1 MNRTFSSPLAVAI
14 LLALGLS
21 GCASNPNP
29 TPMAHTPQFAP
40 VLPVAIEK
48 PRLATG
54 AIYNGRQSDNWF
66 GRVRAY
72 NVGDVIT
79 VLLNE
84 STQAGRTQKGSV
96 TRTASNDVIPSV
108 ANAPDGLNARVQNMR
123 LPTKILGTQLKGI
136 MGGVDLSKANIKSEG
151 GGEADQQASL
161 KGDVSVTVT
170 EVLANGNLMVRGE
183 KQLALTEGAEIIQ
196 VSGIIRPEDVSPN
209 NTVQSR
215 RLANAQIAYRGS
227 GDMANAAKA
236 GWGTNALM
244 KFWPF

>member
-1 MNRTFSSPLAVAI
+1 MNKKLSLSSAFGIALV
-14 LLALGLS
+14 LGLS
-21 GCASNPNP
+21 GCASPNA
-29 TPMAHTPQFAP
+29 PMVHSPQFAP
-40 VLPVAIEK
+40 VLPVAVEK
-48 PRLATG
+48 PKMATG

-79 VLLNE
+79 VELDE
-84 STQAGRTQKGSV
+84 STQADRTQTGKV
-96 TRTASNDVIPSV
+96 NRAAKNDVIPSV
-108 ANAPDGLNARVQNMR
+108 TSAPNGLNSRVQGMR
-123 LPTKILGTQLKGI
+123 LPTKILGTKLQGI
-136 MGGVDLSKANIKSEG
+136 MGGVDLSRANIESEG
-151 GGEADQQASL
+151 GGEANQTATL
-161 KGDVSVTVT
+161 KGSVSVTVS

-196 VSGIIRPEDVSPN
+196 VSGIIRPEDISAN
-209 NTVQSR
+209 NTVKSM
-215 RLANAQIAYRGS
+215 RLANAQIAYRGT

>member
-1 MNRTFSSPLAVAI
+1 MNRQSVSPLFLALV
-14 LLALGLS
+14 LALGLS
-21 GCASNPNP
+21 GCASNAPN
-29 TPMAHTPQFAP
+29 MAHTPQFAP
-40 VLPVAIEK
+40 ILPAVIEK
-48 PRLATG
+48 PRMATG

-66 GRVRAY
+66 GRVRSY

-84 STQAGRTQKGSV
+84 STQAGRTQSGSV
-96 TRTASNDVIPSV
+96 KRAAKNDVIPS
-108 ANAPDGLNARVQNMR
+108 ATNAPNGLNARVQNMR
-123 LPTKILGTQLKGI
+123 LPNDILGTSLQGI
-136 MGGVDLSKANIKSEG
+136 MGGVDLSRANIESVG
-151 GGEADQQASL
+151 GGEADQRASL
-161 KGDVSVTVT
+161 IGDVSVTVA

-196 VSGIIRPEDVSPN
+196 VSGIIRPEDISAN

-215 RLANAQIAYRGS
+215 RLANAQIAYRGT

>member
-1 MNRTFSSPLAVAI
+1 MNKTLSLPCAI
-14 LLALGLS
+14 GIALVLSLS
-21 GCASNPNP
+21 GCASPSA
-29 TPMAHTPQFAP
+29 PMAHSPQFAP
-40 VLPVAIEK
+40 VLPVAVEK
-48 PRLATG
+48 PKMATG

-66 GRVRAY
+66 GRVRSY

-84 STQAGRTQKGSV
+84 STQAGRTQSGSIK
-96 TRTASNDVIPSV
+96 RAASNDVIPSV
-108 ANAPDGLNARVQNMR
+108 TSAPNGLNARVQGMR
-123 LPTKILGTQLKGI
+123 LPTQVLGTRLQGI
-136 MGGVDLSKANIKSEG
+136 MGGVDLSRANIESVG
-151 GGEADQQASL
+151 SGEAGQQASL
-161 KGDVSVTVT
+161 IGDVSVTVI

-196 VSGIIRPEDVSPN
+196 VNGIIRPEDISPN

-215 RLANAQIAYRGS
+215 RLANAQIAYRGT

>member
-1 MNRTFSSPLAVAI
+1 MNKKLSLSSAFGIALV
-14 LLALGLS
+14 LGLS
-21 GCASNPNP
+21 GCASPNA
-29 TPMAHTPQFAP
+29 PMAHSPQFAP
-40 VLPVAIEK
+40 VLPVAVEK
-48 PRLATG
+48 PKMATG

-66 GRVRAY
+66 GRVRSY

-84 STQAGRTQKGSV
+84 STQAGRTQSGSV
-96 TRTASNDVIPSV
+96 KRAAKNDVIPSV
-108 ANAPDGLNARVQNMR
+108 GSAPDGLNARVQGMR
-123 LPTKILGTQLKGI
+123 LPTKILGTTLNGI
-136 MGGVDLSKANIKSEG
+136 MGGVDLSKANIESVG
-151 GGEADQQASL
+151 GGEADQKASL
-161 KGDVSVTVT
+161 IGDVSVTVVD
-170 EVLANGNLMVRGE
+170 VLANGNLMVRGE

-196 VSGIIRPEDVSPN
+196 VSGIIRPEDISPN

-215 RLANAQIAYRGS
+215 RLANAQIAYRGT

>member
-1 MNRTFSSPLAVAI
+1 MSLT
-14 LLALGLS
+14 
-21 GCASNPNP
+21 GCATSNA
-29 TPMAHTPQFAP
+29 PMAHTPQFAP
-40 VLPVAIEK
+40 VLPVAVEK
-48 PRLATG
+48 PRMATG

-84 STQAGRTQKGSV
+84 STQAGRTQSGTVK
-96 TRTASNDVIPSV
+96 RAAKNDVIPSV
-108 ANAPDGLNARVQNMR
+108 AIAPGGLNAKLQNMR
-123 LPTKILGTQLKGI
+123 LPKILGYNPQGI
-136 MGGVDLSKANIKSEG
+136 LNGVDLSKANIESVG

-161 KGDVSVTVT
+161 TGDVSVTVVD
-170 EVLANGNLMVRGE
+170 VLANGNLMVRGE

-196 VSGIIRPEDVSPN
+196 VSGIIRPEDISPN

-215 RLANAQIAYRGS
+215 RLANAQIAYRGT

>member
-1 MNRTFSSPLAVAI
+1 MTRIFFSPLSVAI
-14 LLALGLS
+14 VLALGLS
-21 GCASNPNP
+21 GCASNP

-40 VLPVAIEK
+40 VLPVTLEK
-48 PRLATG
+48 PYMATG
-54 AIYNGRQSDNWF
+54 AIYNGRKSDNWF
-66 GRVRAY
+66 GRVRVY

-108 ANAPDGLNARVQNMR
+108 GNAPNGLNARVQNMR
-123 LPTKILGTQLKGI
+123 LPTKILGTQLSGI
-136 MGGVDLSKANIKSEG
+136 LGGVDLSKANIKSEG

-161 KGDVSVTVT
+161 IGDVSVTVA

-196 VSGIIRPEDVSPN
+196 VSGIIRPEDISPN

-215 RLANAQIAYRGS
+215 RLANAQIAYRGT

>member
-1 MNRTFSSPLAVAI
+1 
-14 LLALGLS
+14 LALSLT
-21 GCASNPNP
+21 GCATSNA
-29 TPMAHTPQFAP
+29 PMAHTPQFAP
-40 VLPVAIEK
+40 VLPVAVEK
-48 PRLATG
+48 PRMATG

-84 STQAGRTQKGSV
+84 STQAGRTQSGTVK
-96 TRTASNDVIPSV
+96 RAAKNDVIPSV
-108 ANAPDGLNARVQNMR
+108 AIAPGGLNAKLQNMR
-123 LPTKILGTQLKGI
+123 LPKILGYNPQGI
-136 MGGVDLSKANIKSEG
+136 LNGVDLSKANIESVG

-161 KGDVSVTVT
+161 TGDVSVTVVD
-170 EVLANGNLMVRGE
+170 VLANGNLMVRGE

-196 VSGIIRPEDVSPN
+196 VSGIIRPEDISPN

-215 RLANAQIAYRGS
+215 RLANAQIAYRGT

>member
-1 MNRTFSSPLAVAI
+1 
-14 LLALGLS
+14 
-21 GCASNPNP
+21 
-29 TPMAHTPQFAP
+29 
-40 VLPVAIEK
+40 
-48 PRLATG
+48 
-54 AIYNGRQSDNWF
+54 
-66 GRVRAY
+66 
-72 NVGDVIT
+72 
-79 VLLNE
+79 
-84 STQAGRTQKGSV
+84 
-96 TRTASNDVIPSV
+96 
-108 ANAPDGLNARVQNMR
+108 MR
-123 LPTKILGTQLKGI
+123 LPTKILGTGLQGI

-161 KGDVSVTVT
+161 IGDVSVTVS

-196 VSGIIRPEDVSPN
+196 VSGIIRPEDISPN

-215 RLANAQIAYRGS
+215 RLANAQIAYRGT

>member
-1 MNRTFSSPLAVAI
+1 MTRIFLSPLAVAI
-14 LLALGLS
+14 VLALGLS
-21 GCASNPNP
+21 GCASNT
-29 TPMAHTPQFAP
+29 TPIAHTPQFAP
-40 VLPVAIEK
+40 ILPVAIEK
-48 PRLATG
+48 PRMATG

-108 ANAPDGLNARVQNMR
+108 GNAPNGLNARVQNMR
-123 LPTKILGTQLKGI
+123 LPTKILGTQLSGVL
-136 MGGVDLSKANIKSEG
+136 GGVDLSRANIKSEG

-161 KGDVSVTVT
+161 IGDVSVTVA

-196 VSGIIRPEDVSPN
+196 VSGIIRPEDISPN

-215 RLANAQIAYRGS
+215 RLANAQIAYRGT

>member
-1 MNRTFSSPLAVAI
+1 MTCTPRFSAVFS
-14 LLALGLS
+14 LVLALGLV
-21 GCASNPNP
+21 GCATAP

-40 VLPVAIEK
+40 VLPVAIDK
-48 PRLATG
+48 PRMATG

-84 STQAGRTQKGSV
+84 STQAGRTQSGSV
-96 TRTASNDVIPSV
+96 KRAAKNDVIPSL
-108 ANAPDGLNARVQNMR
+108 ALAPTGLTARVQGAK
-123 LPTKILGTQLKGI
+123 LPNKILGTRLEGLL
-136 MGGVDLSKANIKSEG
+136 GGVDLSRANIESVG

-161 KGDVSVTVT
+161 IGDVSVTVS

-196 VSGIIRPEDVSPN
+196 VSGIIRPEDISPN

-215 RLANAQIAYRGS
+215 RLANAQIAYRGT

>member
-1 MNRTFSSPLAVAI
+1 MIKTLPISSVLWIGLV
-14 LLALGLS
+14 LGLS
-21 GCASNPNP
+21 GCASTNA
-29 TPMAHTPQFAP
+29 PMAHSPQFAP
-40 VLPVAIEK
+40 VLPVAVEK
-48 PRLATG
+48 PRMATG

-84 STQAGRTQKGSV
+84 STQAGRTQSGTVKRV
-96 TRTASNDVIPSV
+96 AKNDVIPS
-108 ANAPDGLNARVQNMR
+108 ALSAPDGLNARVQNMG
-123 LPTKILGTQLKGI
+123 LPTKILGTRLQGV
-136 MGGVDLSKANIKSEG
+136 MGGVDLSKANIESVG
-151 GGEADQQASL
+151 SGEAGQQASL
-161 KGDVSVTVT
+161 VGDVSVTVS

-196 VSGIIRPEDVSPN
+196 VTGIIRPEDISPN

-215 RLANAQIAYRGS
+215 RLANAQIAYRGT

>member
-1 MNRTFSSPLAVAI
+1 MNSKLHFSSALCI
-14 LLALGLS
+14 GLALSLT
-21 GCASNPNP
+21 GCATSQA
-29 TPMAHTPQFAP
+29 PMAYTPQFAP
-40 VLPVAIEK
+40 VLPVAVEK
-48 PRLATG
+48 PRMATG

-84 STQAGRTQKGSV
+84 STQAGRTQSGTVK
-96 TRTASNDVIPSV
+96 RAAKNDVIPSV
-108 ANAPDGLNARVQNMR
+108 ANAPDGLNARVQGLQ
-123 LPTKILGTQLKGI
+123 LPTKVLGTRLQGV
-136 MGGVDLSKANIKSEG
+136 MGGVDLSKANIESVG
-151 GGEADQQASL
+151 GGEAGQQASL
-161 KGDVSVTVT
+161 TGDVSVTVVD
-170 EVLANGNLMVRGE
+170 VLANGNLMVRGE

-196 VSGIIRPEDVSPN
+196 VSGIIRPEDISPN

>member
-1 MNRTFSSPLAVAI
+1 MNKSLSLSCAFGIALV
-14 LLALGLS
+14 LGLS
-21 GCASNPNP
+21 GCATTSA
-29 TPMAHTPQFAP
+29 PMAHTPQFAP
-40 VLPVAIEK
+40 VLPVAVEK
-48 PRLATG
+48 PRMATG

-84 STQAGRTQKGSV
+84 STQAGRTQSGSV
-96 TRTASNDVIPSV
+96 KRASKNDVIPTVSL
-108 ANAPDGLNARVQNMR
+108 APGGLNAKIQGMR
-123 LPTKILGTQLKGI
+123 LPKVLGYNTQGILN
-136 MGGVDLSKANIKSEG
+136 GVDLSKANIESVG

-161 KGDVSVTVT
+161 IGDVSVTVV

-196 VSGIIRPEDVSPN
+196 VSGIIRPEDISPN

-215 RLANAQIAYRGS
+215 RLANAQIAYRGT

>member
-1 MNRTFSSPLAVAI
+1 MNTRFFLSSALW
-14 LLALGLS
+14 LALALS
-21 GCASNPNP
+21 LTGCATS
-29 TPMAHTPQFAP
+29 TAPMAHTPQFAP
-40 VLPVAIEK
+40 VLPVAVEK
-48 PRLATG
+48 PRMATG

-84 STQAGRTQKGSV
+84 STQAGRTQSGTVK
-96 TRTASNDVIPSV
+96 RAAKNDVIPSV
-108 ANAPDGLNARVQNMR
+108 GSAPDGLNARVQGLR
-123 LPTKILGTQLKGI
+123 LPTKILGTRLQGI
-136 MGGVDLSKANIKSEG
+136 MGGVDLSKANIESVG

-161 KGDVSVTVT
+161 TGDVSVTVVD
-170 EVLANGNLMVRGE
+170 VLANGNLMVRGE

-196 VSGIIRPEDVSPN
+196 VSGIIRPEDISPN

-215 RLANAQIAYRGS
+215 RLANAQIAYRGT

>member
-1 MNRTFSSPLAVAI
+1 MTCTPRFSVVF
-14 LLALGLS
+14 ALMLTMGLV
-21 GCASNPNP
+21 GCASAP

-40 VLPVAIEK
+40 VLPVAVDK
-48 PRLATG
+48 PRVVTG
-54 AIYNGRQSDNWF
+54 AIYNGRQSDNFF
-66 GRVRAY
+66 GRVRSY

-96 TRTASNDVIPSV
+96 KRAAKNDVIPSV
-108 ANAPDGLNARVQNMR
+108 ANAPGGLTAKLQNMR
-123 LPTKILGTQLKGI
+123 LPTVLGYNAQGVLNGI
-136 MGGVDLSKANIKSEG
+136 DLNKANIESVG

-161 KGDVSVTVT
+161 MGDVSVTVA

-196 VSGIIRPEDVSPN
+196 VSGIIRPEDISPN

-215 RLANAQIAYRGS
+215 RLANAQIAYRGT

>member
-1 MNRTFSSPLAVAI
+1 MNKTLSLPCAI
-14 LLALGLS
+14 GIVLVLGLS
-21 GCASNPNP
+21 GCASPSA
-29 TPMAHTPQFAP
+29 PMAHSPQFAP
-40 VLPVAIEK
+40 VLPVAVEK
-48 PRLATG
+48 PKMATG

-66 GRVRAY
+66 GRVRSY

-84 STQAGRTQKGSV
+84 STQAGRTQSGSIK
-96 TRTASNDVIPSV
+96 RAASNDVIPSV
-108 ANAPDGLNARVQNMR
+108 TSAPNGLNARVQGMR
-123 LPTKILGTQLKGI
+123 LPTQVLGTRLQGI
-136 MGGVDLSKANIKSEG
+136 MGGVDLSRANIESVG
-151 GGEADQQASL
+151 SGEAGQQASL
-161 KGDVSVTVT
+161 IGDVSVTVI

-196 VSGIIRPEDVSPN
+196 VNGIIRPEDISPN

-215 RLANAQIAYRGS
+215 RLANAQIAYRGT

>member
-1 MNRTFSSPLAVAI
+1 MTRTFLSPLAVAI
-14 LLALGLS
+14 VMALGLS
-21 GCASNPNP
+21 GCATNP

-40 VLPVAIEK
+40 VLPVAVEK
-48 PRLATG
+48 PRMATG

-84 STQAGRTQKGSV
+84 STQAGRTQSGTVK
-96 TRTASNDVIPSV
+96 RAAKNDVIPT
-108 ANAPDGLNARVQNMR
+108 AAAAPGGLNAKLQGMR
-123 LPTKILGTQLKGI
+123 LPSVLGLSAQGVLN
-136 MGGVDLSKANIKSEG
+136 GVDLSRANIESVG
-151 GGEADQQASL
+151 VGEADQKASL
-161 KGDVSVTVT
+161 TGDVSVTVV

-183 KQLALTEGAEIIQ
+183 KQLALTEGSETIQ
-196 VSGIIRPEDVSPN
+196 VSGIIRPEDISPN

-215 RLANAQIAYRGS
+215 RLANAQIAYRGT

>member
-1 MNRTFSSPLAVAI
+1 MKTNLHKPTLALALALALTGCAVPSSPL
-14 LLALGLS
+14 S
-21 GCASNPNP
+21 HS
-29 TPMAHTPQFAP
+29 PQFAP

-48 PRLATG
+48 PRMATG

-84 STQAGRTQKGSV
+84 STQAGRTQTGSV
-96 TRTASNDVIPSV
+96 KRTAKNDVVPSGLLSRIQNSTLPSRTV
-108 ANAPDGLNARVQNMR
+108 GKALGLN
-123 LPTKILGTQLKGI
+123 LDGTLAGAN
-136 MGGVDLSKANIKSEG
+136 LNSANIESTG

-161 KGDVSVTVT
+161 KGDVSVTVV

-196 VSGIIRPEDVSPN
+196 VSGIIRPEDISPN

-215 RLANAQIAYRGS
+215 RLANAQIAYQGK

>member
-1 MNRTFSSPLAVAI
+1 MTRNFFSQLAAAI
-14 LLALGLS
+14 ALALGLS
-21 GCASNPNP
+21 GCATNS

-48 PRLATG
+48 PRMATG

-96 TRTASNDVIPSV
+96 TRTASNDVIPS
-108 ANAPDGLNARVQNMR
+108 AGNAPNGLNARVQNMR
-123 LPTKILGTQLKGI
+123 LPTKILGTSLQGI
-136 MGGVDLSKANIKSEG
+136 MGGVDLSKATIKSEG

-161 KGDVSVTVT
+161 IGDVSVTVS

-196 VSGIIRPEDVSPN
+196 VSGIIRPEDISPN

-215 RLANAQIAYRGS
+215 RLANAQIAYRGT

>member
-1 MNRTFSSPLAVAI
+1 M
-14 LLALGLS
+14 ALSLT
-21 GCASNPNP
+21 GCASNNA
-29 TPMAHTPQFAP
+29 PMAHTPQFAP
-40 VLPVAIEK
+40 VLPVAVEK
-48 PRLATG
+48 PRMATG

-84 STQAGRTQKGSV
+84 STQAGRTQSGTVK
-96 TRTASNDVIPSV
+96 RAAKNDVIPSV
-108 ANAPDGLNARVQNMR
+108 AIAPGGLNAKLQNMR
-123 LPTKILGTQLKGI
+123 LPKILGYNPQGI
-136 MGGVDLSKANIKSEG
+136 LNGVDLSKANIESVG

-161 KGDVSVTVT
+161 TGDVSVTVVD
-170 EVLANGNLMVRGE
+170 VLANGNLMVRGE

-196 VSGIIRPEDVSPN
+196 VSGIIRPEDISPN

-215 RLANAQIAYRGS
+215 RLANAQIAYRGT